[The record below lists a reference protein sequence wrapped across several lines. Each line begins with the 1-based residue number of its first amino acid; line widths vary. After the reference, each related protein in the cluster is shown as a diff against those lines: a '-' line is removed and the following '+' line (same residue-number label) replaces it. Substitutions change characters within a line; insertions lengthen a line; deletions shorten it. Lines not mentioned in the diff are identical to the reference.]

1 MTNKIHALDTFQYS
15 PSTVELEFLGAL
27 LEPGDATY
35 PWNPGDEESEAYFS
49 ELEEQFIID
58 DSLAEEITTR
68 SQSFYT
74 QLDTLW
80 SEYPSAADD
89 KSHPSQ
95 SVVANIQETL
105 QTAFASGVPQS
116 WLNAI
121 AQKATE
127 IFSTQQS
134 IGEQLVECVQTV
146 LPTWQVEDLLVL
158 ARPYAYAMRSSEPQ
172 TLATIINKV
181 GNRDW
186 VALSEI
192 EQAKVSLAIS
202 YYALTQ
208 LNGSQQ

>member
-1 MTNKIHALDTFQYS
+1 MTNKINALDSFQYL

-27 LEPGDATY
+27 LEPGDDTY
-35 PWNPGDEESEAYFS
+35 PWNPADEKSEAYFS
-49 ELEEQFIID
+49 ELEEQFMID
-58 DSLAEEITTR
+58 DSLEAEITTR
-68 SQSFYT
+68 SQTFYT

-80 SEYPSAADD
+80 SGYTSDSDNE
-89 KSHPSQ
+89 SHPSQ

-105 QTAFASGVPQS
+105 QTAFASGVPQN

-134 IGEQLVECVQTV
+134 IGEQLVQCVQTV

-172 TLATIINKV
+172 TLATVINNV
-181 GNRDW
+181 PNRDW
-186 VALSEI
+186 AALSEI

-208 LNGSQQ
+208 LNGCQ